1 MMNLRALLIIIVGSG
16 AAITATAAGCSSEQ
30 PGGAGTSGVSSG
42 SSSGT
47 SSGSSGSSGTS
58 GGEGGADG
66 GSSGTDASS
75 FGPEA
80 CNNAKQLGEEVAEV
94 ASPGAVPAPLGG
106 TIQTGVYQLTEF
118 RVYGELLADGGE
130 SEVERL
136 TGVTAKKTL
145 YVAGNLVTLIS
156 ATSPPNQT
164 LPPDQTTAFVFTVN
178 GTSLATGGVCPDK
191 GTKTIGFS
199 AIGGGLALYPD
210 GKHRE
215 LYLKQ

>member
-1 MMNLRALLIIIVGSG
+1 MMNLRALVIVIVGSS
-16 AAITATAAGCSSEQ
+16 ASITATAAGCSSEQ
-30 PGGAGTSGVSSG
+30 PGGGSSGISSSG

-47 SSGSSGSSGTS
+47 SSGTS
-58 GGEGGADG
+58 GGEAGADG
-66 GSSGTDASS
+66 GSSGQDANA
-75 FGPEA
+75 FGSEA
-80 CNNAKQLGEEVAEV
+80 CNNAKQLGEEVAEI
-94 ASPGAVPAPLGG
+94 ASPGPVPAALGG
-106 TIQTGVYQLTEF
+106 SVQTGVYQLTEF

-145 YVAGNLVTLIS
+145 YVAGNLVTLIGS
-156 ATSPPNQT
+156 TSPPNQT
-164 LPPDQTTAFVFTVN
+164 LPPDQTTAFVFTAN

-191 GTKTIGFS
+191 GTKTMGFS